1 MVRVLLRVA
10 RLLIVGGM
18 FIGAYEEMKNTARA
32 EVKLEM
38 LERELNKKENEKR
51 GQLWI
56 SKMIL

>member
-32 EVKLEM
+32 EIRAEM

-51 GQLWI
+51 G
-56 SKMIL
+56 